1 MQNLFSN
8 ALLNDETDFNCVPGL
23 DNLELNYNSQI
34 LNTNTVV
41 PGDTQDKAAQPS
53 IDPLTDFAL
62 DFDVSFSLNSL
73 ESTELLNNKNE
84 STDLVENEATK
95 ANNND
100 DSVFKKPLLT
110 TANSN
115 YLQPFFNSLSHNSNE
130 NKTLS
135 KSSKAPKKN
144 KFLNGTE
151 SIELFSQIRKL
162 NSTNQSIEQKEL
174 QDFNKLHKHQTSSKV
189 SFLSN

>member
-1 MQNLFSN
+1 M
-8 ALLNDETDFNCVPGL
+8 NDETDFNCVASL
-23 DNLELNYNSQI
+23 DNLELNYNSEI

-41 PGDTQDKAAQPS
+41 VNGTQDKCPQPS
-53 IDPLTDFAL
+53 IDPLTDFTL

-73 ESTELLNNKNE
+73 ELLNKND
-84 STDLVENEATK
+84 SKDLVDNEAAKT
-95 ANNND
+95 NNTND

-115 YLQPFFNSLSHNSNE
+115 YLQPFFNSLSQNSNE

-162 NSTNQSIEQKEL
+162 NSPNQNIEQKDL
-174 QDFNKLHKHQTSSKV
+174 NFVSKHHRNQTGSQVSFV
-189 SFLSN
+189 SISFLS